1 MHQTPIKRRGRPS
14 SGAALSGAERQRRY
28 MARLKAGVT
37 DGNTV
42 RAGIRVTDEK
52 GNPEHRRLFIV
63 PSGDISGSTALA
75 VPQLPEARTITGDRE
90 VDAMLWLKEV
100 CQTARDV
107 AIVDKA
113 LEAAAKIQ
121 TPAKAIEDRYTAW
134 LRLQP
139 DLHPLQIAFASIGIA
154 DIERHAETARER
166 IAKHAEGMAA
176 FGSYAAA
183 MSATPAERMV
193 FETVGA
199 VLDGEELW
207 RAAPDRLDVLFA
219 GSINPATLSECLAEL
234 HYWQW
239 LSNIRWRMSQTE
251 HPGEFQGDD
260 DERISARRW
269 FVEGLLTELA
279 PVDRAEAIHIADGLK
294 GVVDEAERRAE
305 ILEHLLRTCP

>member
-1 MHQTPIKRRGRPS
+1 MHPTHKRRGRPS
-14 SGAALSGAERQRRY
+14 SGTALSGAERQRRY
-28 MARLKAGVT
+28 RERQKSRHSDANTPASIPVT
-37 DGNTV
+37 RN
-42 RAGIRVTDEK
+42 EK
-52 GNPEHRRLFIV
+52 PGNPEHRRLFAIPHPK
-63 PSGDISGSTALA
+63 PSDSTALA
-75 VPQLPEARTITGDRE
+75 VPQLPEARTVTGDRE

-107 AIVDKA
+107 AIVDRA

-121 TPAKAIEDRYTAW
+121 TPAKAIEDRYVAW

-139 DLHPLQIAFASIGIA
+139 ELHPLQIAFASIGIA

-176 FGSYAAA
+176 FGSYEVA
-183 MSATPAERMV
+183 MNDTPAERMV

-207 RAAPDRLDVLFA
+207 RAKSDRLGALFTE
-219 GSINPATLSECLAEL
+219 SVNPATLTECMAEL
-234 HYWQW
+234 RYWQW
-239 LSNIRWRMSQTE
+239 LHDIRWRMGQTE
-251 HPGEFQGDD
+251 HPDEFQGDD
-260 DERISARRW
+260 DRIDARRW

-279 PVDRAEAIHIADGLK
+279 PVDRAEAIHVADGLK
-294 GVVDEAERRAE
+294 SVVDEAERRAE